1 MVGTFSFNPGTI
13 TEAVNYPVQDYL
25 SLTSSITPD
34 TDLLFPLLDNEE
46 KLINPIAL
54 RNAFLS
60 LWTSV
65 PFKETK
71 VSTFN
76 GTYSYIGVDT
86 LDPID
91 NDLKRTIFIGKR
103 SFSGTY
109 SYDNSHDIM
118 TSTLLDS
125 DVDIFLYNTKI

>member
-13 TEAVNYPVQDYL
+13 TEAINYPVQDYL

-54 RNAFLS
+54 RNSILS

-65 PFKETK
+65 PFK
-71 VSTFN
+71 
-76 GTYSYIGVDT
+76 
-86 LDPID
+86 
-91 NDLKRTIFIGKR
+91 
-103 SFSGTY
+103 
-109 SYDNSHDIM
+109 
-118 TSTLLDS
+118 
-125 DVDIFLYNTKI
+125 